1 MSGSAAPPTGMGAGN
16 VSVPVV
22 IDTDPGIDDALAILL
37 ALASPE
43 LRVLGITT
51 VGGNV
56 GVDKTTRN
64 ALDLLA
70 LLGRTDVPVGAGA
83 SRPLVREAERN
94 AALVHGDDGLGGA
107 GLPRSP
113 AGVDPRG
120 AVGLLRDLIESTDEP
135 VTVIA
140 IGPLTNLALLAG
152 THPRTFAKIARIVL
166 MGGGVRDRLGNVTPT
181 AEFNIWFDPEA
192 ASRVFD
198 GGVPITMIGLNV
210 TTAALVHPS
219 AWQRLHGGGPVAQA
233 VLRMVEHYS
242 RWYTAYTGA
251 PDTAQHDALAVAAVV
266 RPSLVTTRHVR
277 VDVECAGTFTRGM
290 TVARLDPTEFDE
302 PVTEN
307 ADVAVEV
314 AAAQFTQL
322 LVSRIASLDR

>member
-166 MGGGVRDRLGNVTPT
+166 MG
-181 AEFNIWFDPEA
+181 A
-192 ASRVFD
+192 
-198 GGVPITMIGLNV
+198 
-210 TTAALVHPS
+210 
-219 AWQRLHGGGPVAQA
+219 
-233 VLRMVEHYS
+233 
-242 RWYTAYTGA
+242 
-251 PDTAQHDALAVAAVV
+251 
-266 RPSLVTTRHVR
+266 
-277 VDVECAGTFTRGM
+277 ECATGWAT
-290 TVARLDPTEFDE
+290 
-302 PVTEN
+302 
-307 ADVAVEV
+307 
-314 AAAQFTQL
+314 
-322 LVSRIASLDR
+322 